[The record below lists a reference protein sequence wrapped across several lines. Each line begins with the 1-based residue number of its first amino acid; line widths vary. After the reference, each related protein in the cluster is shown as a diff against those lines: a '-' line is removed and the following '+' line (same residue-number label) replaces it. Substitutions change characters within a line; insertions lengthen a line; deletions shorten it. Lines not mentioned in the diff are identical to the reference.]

1 MTGAMVPPARVV
13 SSAGTTPALFEATAA
28 AVPDRPAVA
37 MGTTTL
43 TYAELNAEANR
54 LARRLVAHGVGPER
68 LVALA
73 MPRSIEFVIAMLAVH
88 KAGGAY
94 VPVDPDYPEERRRHM
109 LDDTSAHC
117 LLCLPGQDV
126 TGAPVVMS
134 VVREAGWSEPNL
146 DDRDRL
152 GPLLPGH
159 PAYVIYTSGSTGR
172 PKGVVVT
179 HRGIPNL
186 AADYVRRQRLLPD
199 SRLLAFASPSFD
211 AAVAEFWPM
220 WVAGGCL
227 VLAPAPNLVPGE
239 PLARLVRDQ
248 DISHVTLPPSALAP
262 LEEAGGL
269 PSGLTLLV
277 AGETC
282 PAPVAQRWARDR
294 VMINA
299 YGPTETTVAVTASE
313 PLTGEGTPPI
323 GRPITGVRTYV
334 LDDRLL
340 AVPDGDVGE
349 LYVASP
355 GLARGYLNRPAA
367 TAARFLP
374 DPFGGPGDRMYR
386 TGDRVRVR
394 SDGQLDFA
402 GRVDDQLK
410 VRGHRIEPGEV
421 EAALLAA
428 DGVAQAVV
436 TEHENRLVAYVV
448 GTAGARVAAE
458 HLLPQLRTRLPS
470 YLVPDVVVGLPRLP
484 TTPNGKVEPSRP
496 ARTRRGG
503 RRARAIGASTA
514 HTHGDPP
521 GRVVRRSARRQQ
533 RRRRGQLLR
542 GRRPLAARDPS
553 GGPHPRQ
560 PAGSAEGAGLLQR
573 ADRGTARQGARRR
586 TDVTWRPIH
595 ADDESRR

>member
-1 MTGAMVPPARVV
+1 MTPLVPTRGREGA
-13 SSAGTTPALFEATAA
+13 AGTTPALFEAAVAA
-28 AVPDRPAVA
+28 APDRPAVA

-54 LARRLVAHGVGPER
+54 LARRLVVNGVGPER
-68 LVALA
+68 LVALV

-109 LDDTSAHC
+109 LEDTAAHC

-126 TGAPVVMS
+126 AGAPVVMS
-134 VVREAGWSEPNL
+134 VVREAARSEPNL
-146 DDRDRL
+146 GEEDRL
-152 GPLLPGH
+152 APLLPGH

-186 AADYVRRQRLLPD
+186 AADYVRRQRLRPD

-220 WVAGGCL
+220 WAAGGCL
-227 VLAPAPNLVPGE
+227 VLAPPPELVPGE

-248 DISHVTLPPSALAP
+248 NISHVTLPPSALPP

-269 PSGLTLLV
+269 PGGVTLLV
-277 AGETC
+277 AGEAC
-282 PAPVAQRWARDR
+282 PAPVARRWAGDR

-299 YGPTETTVAVTASE
+299 YGPTETTVAVTASD

-334 LDDRLL
+334 LDDRLR

-349 LYVASP
+349 LYVAGP
-355 GLARGYLNRPAA
+355 GLARGYLRRPGA
-367 TAARFLP
+367 TAERFLAN
-374 DPFGGPGDRMYR
+374 PFGPAGERMYR
-386 TGDRVRVR
+386 TGDRVRAR
-394 SDGQLDFA
+394 PDGQFVFA

-410 VRGHRIEPGEV
+410 VRGHRIEPAEV
-421 EAALLAA
+421 ESALVAV

-436 TEHENRLVAYVV
+436 TEHENRLVAYVT
-448 GTAGARVAAE
+448 GTAGTRVAAE
-458 HLLPQLRTRLPS
+458 NLLPQLRKRLPS

-484 TTPNGKVEPSRP
+484 TTPNGKVDRAALP
-496 ARTRRGG
+496 APDGQDAG
-503 RRARAIGASTA
+503 RAR
-514 HTHGDPP
+514 P
-521 GRVVRRSARRQQ
+521 GRAPST
-533 RRRRGQLLR
+533 
-542 GRRPLAARDPS
+542 PMEIHLAALFAEVLGVSSVGVEDS
-553 GGPHPRQ
+553 FFEVGGHSLLATRLVARIRESLHVRLRVQAFFNAPTVAQLARVLD
-560 PAGSAEGAGLLQR
+560 GAL
-573 ADRGTARQGARRR
+573 T
-586 TDVTWRPIH
+586 
-595 ADDESRR
+595 